1 MVVPRVRVGCTLN
14 DYELVRQDL
23 NETLYERIKRD
34 GAEKVREEDRIQWR
48 VWPPKLV
55 ETFSFGWFP
64 PPSIPLLASGGFN

>member
-1 MVVPRVRVGCTLN
+1 MMEKGKGRGARIMVVPRVRVGCTLN

-23 NETLYERIKRD
+23 NETLYERIERD

-55 ETFSFGWFP
+55 ETFSFG
-64 PPSIPLLASGGFN
+64 